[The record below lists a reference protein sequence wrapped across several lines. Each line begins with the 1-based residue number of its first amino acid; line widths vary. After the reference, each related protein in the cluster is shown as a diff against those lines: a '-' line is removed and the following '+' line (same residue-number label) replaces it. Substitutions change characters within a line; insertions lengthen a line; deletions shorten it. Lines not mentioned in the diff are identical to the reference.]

1 MEDGLDGSGPAIGG
15 GRNPVRARGAG
26 AVPMVP
32 TILSGSTSPLGRP
45 DQGMD
50 RIKGWRWALDD
61 TAETTS
67 AGGEILGDL
76 SGAIPTIAGG
86 HAGNRLMGGAPA
98 KG

>member
-1 MEDGLDGSGPAIGG
+1 
-15 GRNPVRARGAG
+15 
-26 AVPMVP
+26 
-32 TILSGSTSPLGRP
+32 
-45 DQGMD
+45 MD